1 MILSRGRMV
10 YFGKATEMVAY
21 FTAIGYP
28 CPSLTNPCDYYGA
41 YFFLVTPITLY
52 NCGQNVFK
60 S

>member
-21 FTAIGYP
+21 FTGIGYP

-41 YFFLVTPITLY
+41 YFFLDLIDKIGKY
-52 NCGQNVFK
+52 
-60 S
+60 